1 MRRRKEG
8 RVRQKE
14 TEPREV
20 RQLALHMGTEASLLF
35 SSSRRPMT
43 SAPRP
48 DNTPVPGH
56 YIHTTVMEDRML
68 PFAPELG
75 IHPSLKSRLCDGH
88 LGTAG
93 CSVKCSRGPE
103 LPLETR

>member
-1 MRRRKEG
+1 M
-8 RVRQKE
+8 
-14 TEPREV
+14 
-20 RQLALHMGTEASLLF
+20 RQLALQVGMDALLLF

-75 IHPSLKSRLCDGH
+75 IHHSLKSRLSDGH
-88 LGTAG
+88 LGTVA
-93 CSVKCSRGPE
+93 V
-103 LPLETR
+103 